1 MRRRE
6 SEREQERVKVG
17 EQKDESGSVA
27 KEKKR
32 KTRKKRKR
40 KKKNH
45 TFFRFALSVAGISL
59 APLGRDVPGACR
71 GSFRGVVPLPSN
83 SRLFGRKRF
92 HAELL
97 T

>member
-59 APLGRDVPGACR
+59 APLGTFLARVAAHSG
-71 GSFRGVVPLPSN
+71 GSFH
-83 SRLFGRKRF
+83 SRRTHGSL
-92 HAELL
+92 EENVS
-97 T
+97 TQSC